1 MCGHKV
7 DSVLLIMG
15 MINCEG
21 RALELLRLIFSTRGV
36 TPPQGLERQHSFEAK
51 PQPNYIKVG
60 VAIILSRRRIH
71 LAAISETP
79 MPRSLT
85 FRPIFLALL
94 WVNRSLGSQI
104 YPIYRILP
112 FRACGCRITR
122 SPLSVLLVVTRVH
135 MPRDGNGLSGVGR
148 TRDLPQKVLQ
158 DWMAS
163 NLFTKKSAQSIFAAV
178 EAYAA
183 ARGYSPREAT
193 DLRHQLTPRMITF
206 AAGQVVGKRVVRI
219 KH

>member
-1 MCGHKV
+1 MWKLVCGYKV

-85 FRPIFLALL
+85 FRPIFLARR
-94 WVNRSLGSQI
+94 WVDRS
-104 YPIYRILP
+104 
-112 FRACGCRITR
+112 
-122 SPLSVLLVVTRVH
+122 
-135 MPRDGNGLSGVGR
+135 
-148 TRDLPQKVLQ
+148 
-158 DWMAS
+158 
-163 NLFTKKSAQSIFAAV
+163 
-178 EAYAA
+178 
-183 ARGYSPREAT
+183 
-193 DLRHQLTPRMITF
+193 
-206 AAGQVVGKRVVRI
+206 
-219 KH
+219 